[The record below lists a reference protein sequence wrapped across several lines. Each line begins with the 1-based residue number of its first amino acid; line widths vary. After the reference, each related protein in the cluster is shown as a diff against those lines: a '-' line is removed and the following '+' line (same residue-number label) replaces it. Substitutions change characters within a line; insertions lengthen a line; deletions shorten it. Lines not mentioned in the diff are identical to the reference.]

1 MEVESPDGTNKR
13 KIGMIGVLSASPSL
27 YKPGAFG
34 GAAILDPWEC
44 LAEYDAKLKGAGC
57 DVVVPLCHLYE
68 FQDERTCREFDFPVV
83 LSGHDHHRV
92 DRVVDGSRLL
102 KPGMDAHYAVVLDF
116 VWDSADSAATPSI
129 SVETVK
135 VSDYEPDSELAEEV
149 KRAYAILDPL
159 AKTELTTVPERFRPL
174 TSLGPRERR
183 VNMATWLCGQMREAL
198 NLDCGAED
206 GSRHCDCVIVKGGNF
221 RGERDYDSHKF
232 SMEGLKSEMDGREG
246 VHIFLAPGSVL
257 EAGLRESFRA
267 PGPGWFQCDD
277 GVEFD
282 DEDLVVDIG
291 GKPLDRDRLYRVGS
305 FIDFDTDYG
314 TPSIHEYFKGHEE
327 GLPDPDAGIG
337 CHALLLKLFSSD
349 IWRRLWKLLDADD
362 DGKITPEELKVLDLD
377 GDGKLSKSELRAAI
391 ERVVGLSTF
400 EGQDALLNM
409 VMEAGG
415 DADKDGNITIDELN
429 A

>member
-1 MEVESPDGTNKR
+1 MVR
-13 KIGMIGVLSASPSL
+13 
-27 YKPGAFG
+27 
-34 GAAILDPWEC
+34 
-44 LAEYDAKLKGAGC
+44 
-57 DVVVPLCHLYE
+57 
-68 FQDERTCREFDFPVV
+68 
-83 LSGHDHHRV
+83 
-92 DRVVDGSRLL
+92 
-102 KPGMDAHYAVVLDF
+102 
-116 VWDSADSAATPSI
+116 
-129 SVETVK
+129 
-135 VSDYEPDSELAEEV
+135 
-149 KRAYAILDPL
+149 
-159 AKTELTTVPERFRPL
+159 
-174 TSLGPRERR
+174 
-183 VNMATWLCGQMREAL
+183 
-198 NLDCGAED
+198 
-206 GSRHCDCVIVKGGNF
+206 
-221 RGERDYDSHKF
+221 
-232 SMEGLKSEMDGREG
+232 
-246 VHIFLAPGSVL
+246 
-257 EAGLRESFRA
+257 
-267 PGPGWFQCDD
+267 
-277 GVEFD
+277 
-282 DEDLVVDIG
+282 IG